1 MARQVMTVRMK
12 RNTNAEA
19 IKKIIE
25 LINTQD
31 DIREAEE
38 IAYKNGITLTEI
50 WADDGEEIIGMMV
63 EDETIYF

>member
-1 MARQVMTVRMK
+1 MT
-12 RNTNAEA
+12 NTET

-38 IAYKNGITLTEI
+38 IAYKNSITLTEI
-50 WADDGEEIIGMMV
+50 WSDDGEEIIGMMV

>member
-1 MARQVMTVRMK
+1 MK

>member
-1 MARQVMTVRMK
+1 MRMK

>member
-1 MARQVMTVRMK
+1 MRMK

-50 WADDGEEIIGMMV
+50 WADDAEEIIGMMV

>member
-1 MARQVMTVRMK
+1 MTVRMK